1 MNNFIQLNNLYI
13 FIKYLVIFELLFS
26 VLRNILRFV
35 IYRIALNRAKKLNK
49 KLLVIG
55 DPEAGIINKI
65 FGRVY
70 HCGDLCL
77 DLNGCHCKNTIKFDL
92 NNNIESILNLKDY
105 IVFESCVFEFVEDKQ
120 RLKIINYITDKT
132 ELYQVRINPSFIFN
146 LQPFFEMRRKFFYK
160 NYKYN

>member
-1 MNNFIQLNNLYI
+1 MNTLYI
-13 FIKYLVIFELLFS
+13 FVKYLVIFELIFS
-26 VLRNILRFV
+26 VIRNILRFV
-35 IYRIALNRAKKLNK
+35 VYRLALNRAKKLNK

-77 DLNGCHCKNTIKFDL
+77 DLNGCHCKNSIKFDL
-92 NNNIESILNLKDY
+92 NYIENLNINLKDY
-105 IVFESCVFEFVEDKQ
+105 IVFESCVFEFVKNNQ
-120 RLKIINYITDKT
+120 RLKIIKYITDNT

-160 NYKYN
+160 